1 MAAALHFDSPEAP
14 PAKRR
19 SFEFGLP
26 ARDLHKPQTSGR
38 STVLNATENILR
50 NAQPQHG
57 VPDPKLPSDTSST
70 AAAEP
75 SLGASSVYSGRH
87 AIQGG
92 TSAGAKASVLAD
104 PPVLRNPTSSSSTP
118 ALRTPVLDH
127 NLRQPTSFV
136 TKSDK
141 PTNNASGIISSC
153 GKRPSAAAGSSNDN
167 LRPNLQQPV
176 MNRTLTN
183 AAPSVL
189 RNAVNSYSASA
200 LSRCTG
206 PSTVQPVPF
215 DNAPPRLSSRPDS
228 NVEDCESMFDYG
240 EDEDDLLLS
249 SACEA
254 SEAVVS
260 GGQSRNNGD
269 SAVHMI
275 GNVSN
280 PLNNPSVSRYQTPCP
295 GQSSYRDK
303 HPGRDSPSAAPSRV
317 GACSEWDSPVAG
329 SSKDSG
335 SEDTPRQRGMKRK
348 RKFPGPAGLL
358 PSMVG
363 LGNLCETFIRH
374 ENVEILTWF
383 QVKYLKS
390 VKNLDLMERF
400 LKLFNHIY
408 NLKKKVLL
416 FSCLIHL
423 IVRLSYTQ
431 NKMIRPTQ

>member
-1 MAAALHFDSPEAP
+1 MAAALHFDTPEAP

-19 SFEFGLP
+19 SFEFGPP
-26 ARDLHKPQTSGR
+26 ARDLNHKPQTSGR

-57 VPDPKLPSDTSST
+57 VTDPKLPSDTSST

-75 SLGASSVYSGRH
+75 SLGASSVNSGRH
-87 AIQGG
+87 AIQGR

-104 PPVLRNPTSSSSTP
+104 PPVLRNPTSSSNTP
-118 ALRTPVLDH
+118 ALRTPVLDYS
-127 NLRQPTSFV
+127 LRQPTSFV

-141 PTNNASGIISSC
+141 FTANASGIISSC
-153 GKRPSAAAGSSNDN
+153 GKRPSAAAGSSSVN

-176 MNRTLTN
+176 MNRTSAN
-183 AAPSVL
+183 AAPAVL

-200 LSRCTG
+200 LSSCPG
-206 PSTVQPVPF
+206 PPMKPVPL
-215 DNAPPRLSSRPDS
+215 DNAPSRPSSRPDS

-260 GGQSRNNGD
+260 RGQSRNDGD
-269 SAVHMI
+269 NAVHMI

-303 HPGRDSPSAAPSRV
+303 HPGRDSPSVAPSRV
-317 GACSEWDSPVAG
+317 GACSEWDSPVVA

-383 QVKYLKS
+383 QVKYLQS
-390 VKNLDLMERF
+390 VKNLDLM
-400 LKLFNHIY
+400 
-408 NLKKKVLL
+408 
-416 FSCLIHL
+416 
-423 IVRLSYTQ
+423 
-431 NKMIRPTQ
+431 